1 MKKEHL
7 GEYCLIGLALVLA
20 AGIIIYIALSSP
32 PLTSPTVTYADTTA
46 NHIEQFS
53 TALQMETTPT
63 ESVFI
68 SSSTARQQSTMAV
81 GPQADTIQTSRRQTQ
96 KISQFSGKVN
106 VNTATV
112 EELDTLDGIGEVLA
126 QRIID
131 YRQSNGPFEKPED
144 LLAVKGIGEKKLAA
158 IIDDITF

>member
-32 PLTSPTVTYADTTA
+32 PLTSPAVAYADTTVTQ
-46 NHIEQFS
+46 IEQGS
-53 TALQMETTPT
+53 VAPYVETIPTASASAAP
-63 ESVFI
+63 
-68 SSSTARQQSTMAV
+68 QSTMTV
-81 GPQADTIQTSRRQTQ
+81 DRQAQTVQTSRRQTQ
-96 KISQFSGKVN
+96 KTSQFSGKVN

-126 QRIID
+126 QWIID
-131 YRQSNGPFEKPED
+131 YRQANGPFEKPED
-144 LLAVKGIGEKKLAA
+144 LLEVKGIGEKKLAA

>member
-1 MKKEHL
+1 M
-7 GEYCLIGLALVLA
+7 A
-20 AGIIIYIALSSP
+20 A
-32 PLTSPTVTYADTTA
+32 
-46 NHIEQFS
+46 
-53 TALQMETTPT
+53 
-63 ESVFI
+63 
-68 SSSTARQQSTMAV
+68 